1 MAIETHRSPRATH
14 GRSREP
20 HRSPRRRISPA
31 RHAPLIAAVLIGL
44 LFTLPLLWVL
54 AGSLRPGDKVLA
66 GLESLSWRSVVPTD
80 ATFHNYVTLF
90 QGDFGRAVLN
100 SVLVAAVTVC
110 VGLLLS
116 ATAAFG
122 LAVFDFRG
130 RGAVFAVILLSF
142 MIPFDAIAI
151 PLASTFRA
159 WDLQNTYA
167 GLILPGIGNGLAIF
181 LLRQFFLAVPRELVE
196 AARLDG
202 LNWWGVFRRI
212 YLPLSRPALIAAGLT
227 LFTFQWQSYMWP
239 LLIGTEP
246 AKQLGPIALG
256 TLQGQ
261 MVVDY
266 GQVFAAAVVLTV
278 IPLVV
283 LLRLQRYFTR
293 SIAGSGLK

>member
-1 MAIETHRSPRATH
+1 MKTTNAPVPSA
-14 GRSREP
+14 
-20 HRSPRRRISPA
+20 PRRPSA
-31 RHAPLIAAVLIGL
+31 LRHMPLVTAVVIGV
-44 LFTLPLLWVL
+44 LFALPLLWVL

-66 GLESLSWRSVVPTD
+66 GLDRVSWHSLIPTD
-80 ATFHNYVTLF
+80 ATLHNYVTLF

-100 SVLVAAVTVC
+100 SIGVAAATVLL
-110 VGLLLS
+110 GLALS
-116 ATAAFG
+116 ATAAFA
-122 LAVFDFRG
+122 LSVFRFRG
-130 RGAVFAVILLSF
+130 RGLVFALILLSF

-151 PLASTFRA
+151 PLSDIFRD
-159 WDLQNTYA
+159 WGLQNTYA

-196 AARLDG
+196 AARMDG
-202 LNWWGVFRRI
+202 LSWWGVFTKI
-212 YLPLSRPALIAAGLT
+212 YVPLSRPALIGAGLT

-239 LLIGTEP
+239 LLVGTEP
-246 AKQLGPIALG
+246 DKQLGPIALG

-278 IPLVV
+278 IPLLV
-283 LLRLQRYFTR
+283 LLRLQRYFTQ

>member
-1 MAIETHRSPRATH
+1 MKTTTAPQQPT
-14 GRSREP
+14 
-20 HRSPRRRISPA
+20 RRRPSA
-31 RHAPLIAAVLIGL
+31 LRHMPLATAVVIGV
-44 LFTLPLLWVL
+44 LFALPLLWVF

-66 GLESLSWRSVVPTD
+66 GLDRLSWSSLIPTD
-80 ATFHNYVTLF
+80 ATLHNYVTLF

-100 SVLVAAVTVC
+100 SVGVAAATVLL
-110 VGLLLS
+110 GLLLS

-122 LAVFDFRG
+122 LSVFRFRG
-130 RGAVFAVILLSF
+130 RGLVFAVILLSF

-151 PLASTFRA
+151 PLSDVFRD
-159 WDLQNTYA
+159 WGLQNTYT

-181 LLRQFFLAVPRELVE
+181 LLRQFFLAIPRELVE
-196 AARLDG
+196 AARMDG
-202 LNWWGVFRRI
+202 LSWWGIFLKI
-212 YLPLSRPALIAAGLT
+212 YVPLSWPALIGAGLT

-239 LLIGTEP
+239 LLVGTEP
-246 AKQLGPIALG
+246 DKQLGPIALG

-283 LLRLQRYFTR
+283 LLRLQRYFTQT
-293 SIAGSGLK
+293 IAGSGLK

>member
-1 MAIETHRSPRATH
+1 MKTTNPPAPSA
-14 GRSREP
+14 
-20 HRSPRRRISPA
+20 PRRFSA
-31 RHAPLIAAVLIGL
+31 LRHMP
-44 LFTLPLLWVL
+44 LFTAVVIGVLFALPLLWVL

-66 GLESLSWRSVVPTD
+66 GLDRVSWHSLIPTD
-80 ATFHNYVTLF
+80 ATLHNYVTLF

-100 SVLVAAVTVC
+100 SIGVAAATVLL
-110 VGLLLS
+110 GLALS
-116 ATAAFG
+116 ATAAFA
-122 LAVFDFRG
+122 LSVFRFRG
-130 RGAVFAVILLSF
+130 RGLVFAVILLSF

-151 PLASTFRA
+151 PLSDIFRD
-159 WDLQNTYA
+159 WGLQNTYA

-196 AARLDG
+196 AARMDG
-202 LNWWGVFRRI
+202 LSWWGVFTKI
-212 YLPLSRPALIAAGLT
+212 YVPLSRPALIGAGLT

-239 LLIGTEP
+239 LLVGTEP
-246 AKQLGPIALG
+246 DKQLGPIALG

-278 IPLVV
+278 IPLLV
-283 LLRLQRYFTR
+283 LLRLQRYFTQ

>member
-1 MAIETHRSPRATH
+1 MRTTTAPQQPT
-14 GRSREP
+14 
-20 HRSPRRRISPA
+20 RRRPSVL
-31 RHAPLIAAVLIGL
+31 RHMPLVTAVVIGV
-44 LFTLPLLWVL
+44 LFALPLLWVL
-54 AGSLRPGDKVLA
+54 TGSLRPGDKVLG
-66 GLESLSWRSVVPTD
+66 GLDRLSWSSLIPTD

-100 SVLVAAVTVC
+100 SIGVAAATVLI
-110 VGLLLS
+110 GLLLS
-116 ATAAFG
+116 AMAAFA
-122 LAVFDFRG
+122 LSVFRFRG
-130 RGAVFAVILLSF
+130 RGLVFAVILLSF

-151 PLASTFRA
+151 PLSDIFRD
-159 WDLQNTYA
+159 WGLQNTYT

-181 LLRQFFLAVPRELVE
+181 LLRQFFLAIPRELVE
-196 AARLDG
+196 AARMDG
-202 LNWWGVFRRI
+202 LGWWGVFRKI
-212 YLPLSRPALIAAGLT
+212 YVPLSRPALIGAGVT

-239 LLIGTEP
+239 LLVGTEP
-246 AKQLGPIALG
+246 DKQLGPIALG

-283 LLRLQRYFTR
+283 LLRLQRYFTQ

>member
-1 MAIETHRSPRATH
+1 MKTTNAPAPSA
-14 GRSREP
+14 
-20 HRSPRRRISPA
+20 PRRLSA
-31 RHAPLIAAVLIGL
+31 LRHMP
-44 LFTLPLLWVL
+44 LFTAVVIGVLFALPLLWVL

-66 GLESLSWRSVVPTD
+66 GLDRVSWHSLIPTD
-80 ATFHNYVTLF
+80 ATLHNYVTLF

-100 SVLVAAVTVC
+100 SIGVAAATVLL
-110 VGLLLS
+110 GLALS
-116 ATAAFG
+116 ATAAFA
-122 LAVFDFRG
+122 LSVFRFRG
-130 RGAVFAVILLSF
+130 RGLVFAVILLSF

-151 PLASTFRA
+151 PLSDIFRD
-159 WDLQNTYA
+159 WGLQNTYT

-196 AARLDG
+196 AARMDG
-202 LNWWGVFRRI
+202 LSWWGVFTKI
-212 YLPLSRPALIAAGLT
+212 YVPLSRPALIGAGLT

-239 LLIGTEP
+239 LLVGTEP
-246 AKQLGPIALG
+246 DKQLGPIALG

-278 IPLVV
+278 IPLLV
-283 LLRLQRYFTR
+283 LLRLQRYFTQ

>member
-1 MAIETHRSPRATH
+1 MTT
-14 GRSREP
+14 P
-20 HRSPRRRISPA
+20 HRSTVPGRPSPA
-31 RHAPLIAAVLIGL
+31 RHMPAIVAVVIGV
-44 LFTLPLLWVL
+44 LFALPLLWVL
-54 AGSLRPGDKVLA
+54 AGSLRPGSQVLDS
-66 GLESLSWRSVVPTD
+66 LDELSWRSLIPTD
-80 ATFHNYVTLF
+80 ATLHNYVTLF

-100 SVLVAAVTVC
+100 SVLVAAVTVAL
-110 VGLLLS
+110 GLLVS
-116 ATAAFG
+116 ASAAFG
-122 LAVFDFRG
+122 LSVFEFRG
-130 RGAVFAVILLSF
+130 RGLVFAVILLSF

-151 PLASTFRA
+151 PLSSLFRD
-159 WDLQNTYA
+159 WSLQNTYA

-196 AARLDG
+196 AARIDG
-202 LNWWGVFRRI
+202 LSWWGVFTRI
-212 YLPLSRPALIAAGLT
+212 HLPLSRPALIGAGLT

-246 AKQLGPIALG
+246 SKQLGPIALG

-283 LLRLQRYFTR
+283 LLRLQRHFTQ
-293 SIAGSGLK
+293 SIANSGLK

>member
-1 MAIETHRSPRATH
+1 MTTVHEGAPRT
-14 GRSREP
+14 
-20 HRSPRRRISPA
+20 RRLSPA
-31 RHAPLIAAVLIGL
+31 RHMPMIVAVVIGV
-44 LFTLPLLWVL
+44 LFALPLLWVL
-54 AGSLRPGDKVLA
+54 AGSLRPGSDVLA
-66 GLESLSWRSVVPTD
+66 GLDHLSWRSLIPTD
-80 ATFHNYVTLF
+80 ATLDNYVTLF

-100 SVLVAAVTVC
+100 SVLVAAVTVGL
-110 VGLLLS
+110 GLLVS
-116 ATAAFG
+116 ASAAFG
-122 LAVFDFRG
+122 LSVFEFRG
-130 RGAVFAVILLSF
+130 RSLVFAVILLSF

-151 PLASTFRA
+151 PLSSLFRS

-181 LLRQFFLAVPRELVE
+181 LLRQFFLAVPKELVE
-196 AARLDG
+196 AARIDG
-202 LNWWGVFRRI
+202 LSWWGVFRRI
-212 YLPLSRPALIAAGLT
+212 HLPLSRPALIGAGLT

-266 GQVFAAAVVLTV
+266 GQVFAAAVVLTA

-283 LLRLQRYFTR
+283 LLRLQRHFTQ
-293 SIAGSGLK
+293 SIANSGLK

>member
-1 MAIETHRSPRATH
+1 MTT
-14 GRSREP
+14 P
-20 HRSPRRRISPA
+20 HRSTVRGRPSPA
-31 RHAPLIAAVLIGL
+31 RHMPAIVAVVIGV
-44 LFTLPLLWVL
+44 LFALPLLWVL
-54 AGSLRPGDKVLA
+54 AGSLRPGSQVLDS
-66 GLESLSWRSVVPTD
+66 LDELSWRSLIPTD
-80 ATFHNYVTLF
+80 ATLHNYVTLF

-100 SVLVAAVTVC
+100 SVLVAAVTVAL
-110 VGLLLS
+110 GLLVS
-116 ATAAFG
+116 ASAAFG
-122 LAVFDFRG
+122 LSVFEFRG
-130 RGAVFAVILLSF
+130 RGLVFAVILLSF

-151 PLASTFRA
+151 PLSSLFRD
-159 WDLQNTYA
+159 WNLQNTYA

-196 AARLDG
+196 AARIDG
-202 LNWWGVFRRI
+202 LSWWGVFTRI
-212 YLPLSRPALIAAGLT
+212 HLPLSRPALIGAGLT

-246 AKQLGPIALG
+246 SKQLGPIALG

-283 LLRLQRYFTR
+283 LLRLQRHFTQ
-293 SIAGSGLK
+293 SIANSGLK

>member
-1 MAIETHRSPRATH
+1 MTTVHEGAPRT
-14 GRSREP
+14 
-20 HRSPRRRISPA
+20 RRLSPA
-31 RHAPLIAAVLIGL
+31 RHMPMIVAVVIGV
-44 LFTLPLLWVL
+44 LFALPLLWVL
-54 AGSLRPGDKVLA
+54 AGSLRPGSDVLA
-66 GLESLSWRSVVPTD
+66 SLDHLSWRSLVPTD
-80 ATFHNYVTLF
+80 ATLDNYVTLF

-100 SVLVAAVTVC
+100 SVLVAAVTVGL
-110 VGLLLS
+110 GLLVS
-116 ATAAFG
+116 ASAAFG
-122 LAVFDFRG
+122 LSVFEFRG
-130 RGAVFAVILLSF
+130 RGLVFAVILLSF

-151 PLASTFRA
+151 PLSSLFRS

-181 LLRQFFLAVPRELVE
+181 LLRQFFLAVPKELVE
-196 AARLDG
+196 AARIDG
-202 LNWWGVFRRI
+202 LSWWGVFRRI
-212 YLPLSRPALIAAGLT
+212 HLPLSRPALIGAGLT

-266 GQVFAAAVVLTV
+266 GQVFAAAVVLTA

-283 LLRLQRYFTR
+283 LLRLQRHFTQ
-293 SIAGSGLK
+293 SIANSGLK

>member
-1 MAIETHRSPRATH
+1 MTT
-14 GRSREP
+14 P
-20 HRSPRRRISPA
+20 HRSTGRGRPSPA
-31 RHAPLIAAVLIGL
+31 RHTPAIVAVVIGV
-44 LFTLPLLWVL
+44 LFALPLLWVL
-54 AGSLRPGDKVLA
+54 AGSLRPGSQVLDS
-66 GLESLSWRSVVPTD
+66 LDELSWRSLVPSD
-80 ATFHNYVTLF
+80 ATLHNYVTLF

-100 SVLVAAVTVC
+100 SVLVAAVTVAL
-110 VGLLLS
+110 GLLVS
-116 ATAAFG
+116 ASAAFG
-122 LAVFDFRG
+122 LSVFEFRG
-130 RGAVFAVILLSF
+130 RGLVFAVILLSF

-151 PLASTFRA
+151 PLSSLFRD
-159 WDLQNTYA
+159 WNLQNTYA

-196 AARLDG
+196 AARIDG
-202 LNWWGVFRRI
+202 LSWWGVFTRI
-212 YLPLSRPALIAAGLT
+212 HLPLSRPALIGAGLT

-246 AKQLGPIALG
+246 SKQLGPIALG

-283 LLRLQRYFTR
+283 LLRLQRHFTQ
-293 SIAGSGLK
+293 SIANSGLK

>member
-1 MAIETHRSPRATH
+1 MTT
-14 GRSREP
+14 P
-20 HRSPRRRISPA
+20 HRSTGRGRPSPA
-31 RHAPLIAAVLIGL
+31 RHMPAIVAVVIGV
-44 LFTLPLLWVL
+44 LFALPLLWVL
-54 AGSLRPGDKVLA
+54 AGSLRPGSQVLDS
-66 GLESLSWRSVVPTD
+66 LDELSWRSLIPTD
-80 ATFHNYVTLF
+80 ATLHNYVTLF

-100 SVLVAAVTVC
+100 SVLVAAVTVAL
-110 VGLLLS
+110 GLLVS
-116 ATAAFG
+116 ASAAFG
-122 LAVFDFRG
+122 LSVFEFRG
-130 RGAVFAVILLSF
+130 RGLVFAVILLSF

-151 PLASTFRA
+151 PLSSLFRD
-159 WDLQNTYA
+159 WNLQNTYA

-196 AARLDG
+196 AARIDG
-202 LNWWGVFRRI
+202 LSWWGVFTRI
-212 YLPLSRPALIAAGLT
+212 HLPLSRPALIGAGLT

-246 AKQLGPIALG
+246 SKQLGPIALG

-283 LLRLQRYFTR
+283 LLRLQRHFTQ
-293 SIAGSGLK
+293 SIANSGLK

>member
-1 MAIETHRSPRATH
+1 MTT
-14 GRSREP
+14 P
-20 HRSPRRRISPA
+20 HRSTGRGRPSPA
-31 RHAPLIAAVLIGL
+31 RHMPGIVAVVIGV
-44 LFTLPLLWVL
+44 LFALPLLWVL
-54 AGSLRPGDKVLA
+54 AGSLRPGSQVLDS
-66 GLESLSWRSVVPTD
+66 LDELSWRSLIPTD
-80 ATFHNYVTLF
+80 ATLHNYVTLF

-100 SVLVAAVTVC
+100 SVLVAAVTVAL
-110 VGLLLS
+110 GLLVS
-116 ATAAFG
+116 ASAAFG
-122 LAVFDFRG
+122 LSVFEFRG
-130 RGAVFAVILLSF
+130 RGLVFAVILLSF

-151 PLASTFRA
+151 PLSSLFRD
-159 WDLQNTYA
+159 WSLQNTYA

-196 AARLDG
+196 AARIDG
-202 LNWWGVFRRI
+202 LSWWGVFTRI
-212 YLPLSRPALIAAGLT
+212 HLPLSRPALIGAGLT

-246 AKQLGPIALG
+246 SKQLGPIALG

-283 LLRLQRYFTR
+283 LLRLQRHFTQ
-293 SIAGSGLK
+293 SIANSGLK

>member
-1 MAIETHRSPRATH
+1 MTTDPR
-14 GRSREP
+14 
-20 HRSPRRRISPA
+20 RRRISSS
-31 RHAPLIAAVLIGL
+31 RHMPLISAVVIGL

-54 AGSLRPGDKVLA
+54 AGSLRPGDEVLA
-66 GLESLSWRSVVPTD
+66 DLDGLSWRSVIPVD
-80 ATFHNYVTLF
+80 ATFDNYVALF

-100 SVLVAAVTVC
+100 SAGVAAATVGL
-110 VGLLLS
+110 GLLLS
-116 ATAAFG
+116 ATAAFA

-130 RGAVFAVILLSF
+130 RGLVFGVILLSF

-151 PLASTFRA
+151 PLSSVFRT

-196 AARLDG
+196 AARIDG
-202 LNWWGVFRRI
+202 LGWWGIFQRI
-212 YLPLSRPALIAAGLT
+212 YLPLSKPALIGAGLT

-266 GQVFAAAVVLTV
+266 GQVFAGAVVLTA
-278 IPLVV
+278 IPLLV
-283 LLRLQRYFTR
+283 LLRLQRHFTR
-293 SIAGSGLK
+293 SIVGSGIK

>member
-1 MAIETHRSPRATH
+1 MTT
-14 GRSREP
+14 P
-20 HRSPRRRISPA
+20 HRSTVRGRPTPA
-31 RHAPLIAAVLIGL
+31 RHMPAIAAVVIGV
-44 LFTLPLLWVL
+44 LFALPLLWVL
-54 AGSLRPGDKVLA
+54 AGSLRPGSQVL
-66 GLESLSWRSVVPTD
+66 GSLDELSWRSLIPTD
-80 ATFHNYVTLF
+80 ATLHNYATLF

-100 SVLVAAVTVC
+100 SVLVAAVTVAL
-110 VGLLLS
+110 GLLVS
-116 ATAAFG
+116 ASAAFG
-122 LAVFDFRG
+122 LSVFEFRG
-130 RGAVFAVILLSF
+130 RGLVFAVILLSF

-151 PLASTFRA
+151 PLSSLFRD
-159 WDLQNTYA
+159 WNLQNTYA

-196 AARLDG
+196 AARIDG
-202 LNWWGVFRRI
+202 LSWWDVFTRI
-212 YLPLSRPALIAAGLT
+212 HLPLSRPALIGAGLT
-227 LFTFQWQSYMWP
+227 LFTFQWQAYMWP

-283 LLRLQRYFTR
+283 LLRLQRHFTQ
-293 SIAGSGLK
+293 SIASSGLK

>member
-1 MAIETHRSPRATH
+1 MTAPSATRPLSPTRH
-14 GRSREP
+14 M
-20 HRSPRRRISPA
+20 PA
-31 RHAPLIAAVLIGL
+31 LTAVVIGV
-44 LFTLPLLWVL
+44 LFVLPLVWVL
-54 AGSLRPGDKVLA
+54 AGSLRPGSEALA
-66 GLESLSWRSVVPTD
+66 GLGDLSWRSLVPTD
-80 ATFHNYVTLF
+80 VTFANYVTLF

-100 SVLVAAVTVC
+100 SVLVAALTVAL
-110 VGLLLS
+110 GLLLS
-116 ATAAFG
+116 ASAAFA
-122 LAVFDFRG
+122 LTVFEFRG
-130 RGAVFAVILLSF
+130 RGLVFAVILLSF

-151 PLASTFRA
+151 PLSSLFRM
-159 WDLQNTYA
+159 WDLQNTYT

-202 LNWWGVFRRI
+202 LGWWGIFHRI
-212 YLPLSRPALIAAGLT
+212 HLPLSRPALIGAGLT

-246 AKQLGPIALG
+246 DKQLGPIALG

-278 IPLVV
+278 IPLVI
-283 LLRLQRYFTR
+283 LLRLQRHFTQ
-293 SIAGSGLK
+293 SLANTGLK